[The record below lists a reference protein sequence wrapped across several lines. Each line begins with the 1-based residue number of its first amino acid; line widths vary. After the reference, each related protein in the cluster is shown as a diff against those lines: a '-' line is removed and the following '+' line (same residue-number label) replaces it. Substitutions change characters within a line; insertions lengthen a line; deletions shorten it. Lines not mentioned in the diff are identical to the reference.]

1 MKEVGH
7 DRVEG
12 DDSVGPGESFRTPEA
27 LHAAAQVERGR
38 TREANGDDGTCVVPV
53 SGCEPVHTESLSG
66 DSRLPCTGA
75 SFDEDILLT
84 GGRSVPLLRSQ
95 RVDRARVSESPGHDS
110 PKSFMSS
117 SMSTSAGPVVTPW
130 SAPSVTGPSPGPAS
144 SDVEPEKG
152 GDEGSAYR
160 NSKMFT

>member
-1 MKEVGH
+1 MIVS
-7 DRVEG
+7 RVTTRWG
-12 DDSVGPGESFRTPEA
+12 QARASVPPEA

-66 DSRLPCTGA
+66 DSRLPCTGGA

-130 SAPSVTGPSPGPAS
+130 SAPVGYRAVPPGPAS